1 MTKTL
6 TEASLRRFTG
16 SESVFRHW
24 ANRAFLYTEG
34 VHHVAEHGGAFW
46 LIDKIALTNR
56 YEPKVTR
63 ERFQHWTL
71 TVAPDRTATLVCED
85 GNGNQ
90 VFSETLDFTDFPLPS
105 LGFYVCENEFGA
117 GHFTMMLPSEY

>member
-6 TEASLRRFTG
+6 TQESLRNFTG
-16 SESVFRHW
+16 SESFFRHW

-56 YEPKVTR
+56 YEPKIMR
-63 ERFQHWTL
+63 ERFQHWKL
-71 TVAPDRTATLVCED
+71 TVASDHTATLVCDD
-85 GNGNQ
+85 GNDSQ
-90 VFSETLDFTDFPLPS
+90 VFSETLEFTDFPLPEIR
-105 LGFYVCENEFGA
+105 FYVIENEFGA
-117 GHFTMMLPSEY
+117 GHFTMMLLSEY